1 MGQRLVCTIETNEK
15 TLCNIYFHWSAYT
28 YSALLETKKIID
40 CIYNHKYETEKELL
54 LRLIRFCEENGGGIR
69 GTEDEFEYIQNL
81 YPNQTFKTD
90 DYSRD
95 YGLIALSEQGM
106 ADLQSWSECD
116 VYINI
121 DTDEVDF
128 CVYAGYE
135 SLDEYI
141 RERKSWDDEFD
152 ETELNNIPTFDFSL
166 GYFNVSDINAI
177 IASLDSVGVN
187 EDVIKCG
194 NEICELVA

>member
-1 MGQRLVCTIETNEK
+1 
-15 TLCNIYFHWSAYT
+15 
-28 YSALLETKKIID
+28 
-40 CIYNHKYETEKELL
+40 
-54 LRLIRFCEENGGGIR
+54 
-69 GTEDEFEYIQNL
+69 
-81 YPNQTFKTD
+81 
-90 DYSRD
+90 
-95 YGLIALSEQGM
+95 M
-106 ADLQSWSECD
+106 ADLQSWSEGD

-177 IASLDSVGVN
+177 IASLDSISN
-187 EDVIKCG
+187 DEYVIKCG
-194 NEICELVA
+194 SEICELIS